1 MRKLGRNGPSVFDIG
16 YGCMGLSH
24 TYGQSDDAEGI
35 RTIHRALELGVTMLD
50 TADAYGAGHNEEL
63 VGRAIAGRRGGVY
76 LATKFA
82 NTTDAQGKAIVDCSP
97 AYAARAID
105 ASLKR
110 LKLDHVD
117 LWYMHRLDFNVT
129 IEDTVGA
136 MAKAVKDGKVRHIGL
151 SEVSPRT
158 LRRAHAVHPITALQ
172 TEYSLWTRDV
182 EAEILPTC
190 RELGIGFVPYSPLGR
205 GFLAGMQT
213 VPDAKD
219 RRAAHPRFAAANIA
233 TNRARMAAVDA
244 VAKQVGGTASQVAL
258 AWLLAKGDD
267 IVPIPGTRK
276 IANLESNL
284 AAMSLRLSPA
294 QIAALDAVFPVGAT
308 AGARYPEDAM
318 GRIDR

>member
-1 MRKLGRNGPSVFDIG
+1 MQVRTLGRNGPPVFDIG

-50 TADAYGAGHNEEL
+50 TADIYGNGHNEEL
-63 VGRAIAGRRGGVY
+63 VGRAIAGRRGGVF
-76 LATKFA
+76 LATKFGNMREGGVNGRA
-82 NTTDAQGKAIVDCSP
+82 D
-97 AYAARAID
+97 YAPKAID
-105 ASLKR
+105 ASLAR
-110 LKLDHVD
+110 LKVDHVD
-117 LWYMHRLDFNVT
+117 LWYLHRLDFNVP

-136 MAKAVKDGKVRHIGL
+136 MAQAVKAGKVRHLGL
-151 SEVSPRT
+151 SEVSART

-172 TEYSLWTRDV
+172 TEYSLWSRDV
-182 EAEILPTC
+182 EAEILPAC
-190 RELGIGFVPYSPLGR
+190 RELGVGFVPYSPLGR
-205 GFLAGMQT
+205 GFLAGMQSA
-213 VPDAKD
+213 PDAKD

-233 TNRARMAAVDA
+233 ANRPRMAAVDA
-244 VAKQVGGTASQVAL
+244 VAKQVGGAANQVAL

-276 IANLESNL
+276 IANLESNMG
-284 AAMSLRLSPA
+284 AMSLRLSPA
-294 QIAALDAVFPVGAT
+294 QIAALDAVFPLGTT